1 MWTANANAEVASLRF
16 PFAHLVRR
24 FFGFVR
30 ARPLSPGEQQTVAGY
45 LTPAERPLFWAQAA
59 ADQRHAYDT
68 MRRAAQHAGD
78 RQVLRAALLHD
89 VGKGLVSLGAVG
101 RSLAT
106 VLDALRLPL
115 RGRFARYR
123 NHGPLGAD
131 LLAAAHAEPLIVDF
145 ARRHPEPDPGGNDP
159 AEWRILLDADHS

>member
-1 MWTANANAEVASLRF
+1 
-16 PFAHLVRR
+16 VRR
-24 FFGFVR
+24 FFGFVC
-30 ARPLSPGEQQTVAGY
+30 ARPLSPSEQQTVAGY
-45 LTPAERPLFWAQAA
+45 LTPPERPLFWAQAP

-68 MRRAAQHAGD
+68 MRRAARHHD
-78 RQVLRAALLHD
+78 DPRVLRAALLHD
-89 VGKGLVSLGAVG
+89 VGKGVVRLGAVG

-131 LLAAAHAEPLIVDF
+131 LLTVTGADALIVDF
-145 ARRHPEPDPGGNDP
+145 ARRHPDPDPGSNDP
-159 AEWRILLDADHS
+159 AEWSVLLDADHV